1 MGCLELLGT
10 IQITGASLKIINLLS
25 LFLTL
30 LLSTPAF
37 SKNCQEVRMG
47 LDIGSG
53 STKIMVAK
61 VDFCKNKILEVLHT
75 ENRAVQ
81 FNEDL
86 EKSADGRL
94 SASVVDKGFTALRE
108 MVNKANTFKPR
119 RSYGVA
125 TSVFRKAKNGTD
137 VVKTYARKLNLRL
150 EVISQ
155 ETEALLAYYSVLSLI
170 DEKQIN
176 TKKIVIWD
184 IGGGSMQIFS
194 MTDTK
199 KPLKYLGDLAS
210 VTFKN
215 MVIEVLQGKPLDAA
229 ASPNPIGDKREQAIT
244 LARSYAKLH
253 VPTELKTLMKD
264 RVIIG
269 VGGVHGFSIK
279 NQVQMKDN
287 DYTLEELE
295 KAGKLQALKSD
306 KDLKGEYRS
315 TDVTN
320 LLLVQG
326 FMEALEIK
334 EVKVMNANLIQ
345 GALLR

>member
-1 MGCLELLGT
+1 
-10 IQITGASLKIINLLS
+10 
-25 LFLTL
+25 
-30 LLSTPAF
+30 
-37 SKNCQEVRMG
+37 MG

-61 VDFCKNKILEVLHT
+61 VDFCKNKILEVLHS

-81 FNEDL
+81 YNEDL
-86 EKSADGRL
+86 EKSADGNL
-94 SASVVDKGFTALRE
+94 SPTI
-108 MVNKANTFKPR
+108 VNKGLSTLKEMINKAHTFRPK

-137 VVKTYARKLNLRL
+137 VIKTFARKLNVRL

-155 ETEALLAYYSVLSLI
+155 ETEALLAYYSVLAMI
-170 DEKQIN
+170 DDKQLN

-199 KPLKYLGDLAS
+199 KPLKYLGDVAS

-215 MVIEVLQGKPLDAA
+215 MVIEVLQGKALDAA
-229 ASPNPIGDKREQAIT
+229 ASPNPIGEKREQVLA

-253 VPTELKTLMKD
+253 VPTELKTLMKN
-264 RVIIG
+264 RVVIG

-287 DYTLEELE
+287 EYTLAEVE
-295 KAGKLQALKSD
+295 KAGKIQSLKSD
-306 KDLKGEYRS
+306 SDLKGEYRS

-326 FMEALEIK
+326 FMEALDINV
-334 EVKVMNANLIQ
+334 VKVMNANLIQ